1 MMTMAKGAM
10 VLLVLL
16 GAATG
21 TAFAADG
28 SLPGQPLY
36 PLDLQMEQVQTMLA
50 TTTEAQT
57 NLSLGLANE
66 RANEVRA
73 MVQAG
78 QTPDQAAMDRFQN
91 QFAQM
96 LAVSTQLQDGEMVH
110 ALTQLRDMAQQ
121 QAGQMQSI
129 GFEQG
134 EAALNRICQ
143 QAQDGIDDPV
153 GFRRRY
159 RGGRGSQDE
168 QPRAT
173 DTPSAATGTPKPTG
187 TPGAGDGD
195 QERLR
200 EQERQRLQDGSGPQ
214 HNPEA
219 TPGTGSG
226 GGGDNGSGGN
236 GNGGSGGG
244 H

>member
-1 MMTMAKGAM
+1 MMTMAKVAM
-10 VLLVLL
+10 VLLVLS

-57 NLSLGLANE
+57 NLSLGLAGE
-66 RANEVRA
+66 RADEVRA

-78 QTPDQAAMDRFQN
+78 WTPDQAVMERFQN
-91 QFAQM
+91 QFGQTLEA
-96 LAVSTQLQDGEMVH
+96 STQLQDREMVH
-110 ALTQLRDMAQQ
+110 ALTRLRDMAQQ

-129 GFEQG
+129 GFARG
-134 EAALNRICQ
+134 EAALSRICQ

-159 RGGRGSQDE
+159 RGGRGGQDDE
-168 QPRAT
+168 PRLT
-173 DTPSAATGTPKPTG
+173 GTPSAATGTPKPTG
-187 TPGAGDGD
+187 TPGVGDGD

-200 EQERQRLQDGSGPQ
+200 EQEQRRLQDGSGPQ
-214 HNPEA
+214 HSPEA
-219 TPGTGSG
+219 TPGSGSG
-226 GGGDNGSGGN
+226 GGNGSGSN